1 MLLNLIVAK
10 TLVVELARKIVMLMI
25 LVADILLI
33 N

>member
-25 LVADILLI
+25 LVADILWI